1 MGGKFEFDGTSISV
15 EKEVTIPYLY
25 QEAISGETVVSKQG
39 TPKIGC
45 HATLKVKEF
54 RKVHNAKECSQQ
66 TQDEESAGKLVG
78 ATVNSTYYHW
88 LC

>member
-1 MGGKFEFDGTSISV
+1 M
-15 EKEVTIPYLY
+15 TIPLLY

-54 RKVHNAKECSQQ
+54 HLYSKYIMPK
-66 TQDEESAGKLVG
+66 SAASKHKMKRVQE
-78 ATVNSTYYHW
+78 NW
-88 LC
+88 LGQL